1 MITIKKAKL
10 PLKIWAER
18 KDLVGYDEA
27 IAQAVDL
34 ANHPL
39 ARQWIALMPDF
50 HIGYGM
56 PIGGVV
62 GTVGGVIPNAV
73 GVDIGCGVLAART
86 NLKTSRLSRPKLEE
100 IRLKIHK
107 LIPVGFKH
115 HGRRQNHPYLDTPT
129 DDPVIKT
136 QLASADK
143 QIGTLGGGN
152 HFIEVQADETGQ
164 VWLMIHSGSRNF
176 GKQVADYYHKI
187 ALKYTEAKS
196 NLPSRDLAYIPKSKP
211 QYQMYLA
218 AMNYCLHF
226 AEASRQ
232 LMLDRI
238 VSAFAACG
246 LPIKIEEQF
255 DIHHNFAA
263 LEKHHGQ
270 NLLVHRK
277 GAVKAEGLLS
287 IPGSMGSASYICQG
301 FKPAESFNS
310 CSHGAGRTIGRREA
324 KRRFS
329 HEEAVKS
336 MAKVVYH
343 VRHGQ
348 YDELPMAYK
357 DIDRVI
363 KLQADLAKPLHKL
376 IPLAVVKG

>member
-1 MITIKKAKL
+1 MIIVKKAKL
-10 PLKIWAER
+10 PLKIWAEA

-27 IAQAVDL
+27 IAQAINL

-62 GTVGGVIPNAV
+62 STVGGVIPNAV

-86 NLKTSRLSRPKLEE
+86 NLNTESLSRPKLEE
-100 IRLKIHK
+100 IRLQIHK
-107 LIPVGFKH
+107 LIPVGFRH
-115 HGRRQNHPYLDTPT
+115 HGKSQAHPYLKTPT
-129 DDPVIKT
+129 DDPIIRP
-136 QLASADK
+136 QLPSADK

-152 HFIEVQADETGQ
+152 HFIEVQADEPGQ
-164 VWLMIHSGSRNF
+164 IWLMIHSGSRNL
-176 GKQVADYYHKI
+176 GKRVADYYHKV
-187 ALKYTEAKS
+187 ALKYSGNKAD
-196 NLPSRDLAYIPKSKP
+196 LPDRDLAFIPKSKP
-211 QYQMYLA
+211 EYQMYLA
-218 AMNYCLHF
+218 AMNYCLKF

-232 LMLDRI
+232 LMLERI
-238 VSAFAACG
+238 IAAFAVCG
-246 LPIKIEEQF
+246 LPVKIEEQF

-263 LEKHHGQ
+263 PEKHHGQ

-301 FKPAESFNS
+301 LKPAESFNS

-329 HEEAVKS
+329 HEEAIKS
-336 MAKVVYH
+336 MEKVVYH

-376 IPLAVVKG
+376 IPLAVVKA

>member
-1 MITIKKAKL
+1 MIVINRGKL
-10 PLKIWAER
+10 PIKVWAQA

-39 ARQWIALMPDF
+39 AREWVALMPDF

-62 GTVGGVIPNAV
+62 GAVGGVIPNAV

-86 NLKTSRLSRPKLEE
+86 NLKADQLSRPKLEE

-107 LIPVGFKH
+107 LVPVGFNH
-115 HGRRQNHPYLDTPT
+115 HKRSQQHPYLKKSV
-129 DDPVIKT
+129 DDPVIKP

-143 QIGTLGGGN
+143 QVGTLGGGN
-152 HFIEVQADETGQ
+152 HFIEIQADETGQ
-164 VWLMIHSGSRNF
+164 IWLMIHSGSRNL
-176 GKQVADYYHKI
+176 GKRVADYYHKI
-187 ALKYTEAKS
+187 ALKYTESAG
-196 NLPSRDLAYIPKSKP
+196 NLPTRDLAYIPKNKP
-211 QYQMYLA
+211 QYQMYLK

-232 LMLDRI
+232 LMLDRMI
-238 VSAFAACG
+238 KAFAACD
-246 LPIKIEEQF
+246 LPLKIEQQF

-263 LEKHHGQ
+263 AEKHYGQ
-270 NLLVHRK
+270 TLLVHRK

-301 FKPAESFNS
+301 LKPAESFNS

-324 KRRFS
+324 KRRFT
-329 HEEAVKS
+329 HEQAVKS
-336 MAKVVYH
+336 MQHVVFN